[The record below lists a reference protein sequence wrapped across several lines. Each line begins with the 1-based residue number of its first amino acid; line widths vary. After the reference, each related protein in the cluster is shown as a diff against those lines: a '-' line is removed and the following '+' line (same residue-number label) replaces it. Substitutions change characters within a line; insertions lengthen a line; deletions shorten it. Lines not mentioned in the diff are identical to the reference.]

1 MNIPGEDHSGDE
13 GVTSLIPPL
22 GARECPS
29 SPSALFDTQL
39 LTSAGSVVLSS
50 CPYPRLSAFFL

>member
-29 SPSALFDTQL
+29 SPSAPFDTQL
-39 LTSAGSVVLSS
+39 LTSD
-50 CPYPRLSAFFL
+50 R